1 MDISALLRKIKHFF
15 SLIPFWRLFARQSS
29 KCGRTTRN
37 RAGNSLRRQ
46 KKTTDIP
53 PDDLHSPEDL
63 RRDALAMAKEWQA
76 ELQKWMETLKSHT
89 P

>member
-37 RAGNSLRRQ
+37 KAGNSLRRQ
-46 KKTTDIP
+46 KIP
-53 PDDLHSPEDL
+53 FGSHPDDRRSPEDL
-63 RRDALAMAKEWQA
+63 RQDALAMAKEWQA
-76 ELQKWMETLKSHT
+76 ELQKWMETLKRHAT
-89 P
+89 